1 MVNDGSL
8 RVAAD
13 RHTDPAGNRVGARRG
28 LILRTLGENEALSA
42 EQIAEIAGIHVNT
55 ARFHLKRLVEDGLAT
70 ESTVQTGT
78 RGRPQAYYRARLQRA
93 GKRSYLMLA
102 EMLGDVAATAGAA
115 PVADVGRSWGLRLAA
130 ELGGANAE
138 PDGERS
144 GTGSNATI
152 DTERV
157 AAQVEAV
164 MDSIGFDP
172 QVTVR
177 GSKRDPKVDVELRHC
192 PFLEVAS
199 RHPRLVCGMHQ
210 NLLQGVL
217 DGLSS
222 GLRVHELE
230 PFVTPDTCVA
240 RLRR

>member
-13 RHTDPAGNRVGARRG
+13 RHTDPAGNRAGARRS
-28 LILRTLGENEALSA
+28 LILRTLAEREALSA
-42 EQIAEIAGIHVNT
+42 EQVAEIAGIHVNT

-70 ESTVQTGT
+70 ESALQTGT
-78 RGRPQAYYRARLQRA
+78 RGRPQTYYRARLQRT

-102 EMLGDVAATAGAA
+102 EMLSDVAATAGAA
-115 PVADVGRSWGLRLAA
+115 PVAEVGRSWGLRLAA
-130 ELGGANAE
+130 EVAAAVPE
-138 PDGERS
+138 RDG
-144 GTGSNATI
+144 
-152 DTERV
+152 ERV

-217 DGLSS
+217 DGLGS
-222 GLRVHELE
+222 GLRVHQLE
-230 PFVTPDTCVA
+230 AFVTPDTCVA
-240 RLRR
+240 HLRR